1 MCTKLG
7 CFNMDMTSR
16 SLAFLKKILQTISL
30 SKHMVTFGTL
40 LWSHPKWFLWSIHSI
55 SNNLGLDIQSNKL
68 DFILPKYYFCQVW
81 LDLAW
86 FWIERMKCKKVY
98 DNDIQRTNKQW
109 SSFFNY
115 TFEGGKLKKT
125 HTNIKVCN
133 IKRRV
138 QTELSLGLC
147 SKSRKAV
154 SAQLHNLC
162 KRMFW

>member
-1 MCTKLG
+1 MLQHGYDKSFS
-7 CFNMDMTSR
+7 CFS
-16 SLAFLKKILQTISL
+16 KKIFQNISL
-30 SKHMVTFGTL
+30 SKHVVTFGTL
-40 LWSHPKWFLWSIHSI
+40 LWSPPKWFLWSIHSI

-115 TFEGGKLKKT
+115 TFERGKLKPTPILKFAT
-125 HTNIKVCN
+125 LNDEFRPSWV
-133 IKRRV
+133 
-138 QTELSLGLC
+138 
-147 SKSRKAV
+147 
-154 SAQLHNLC
+154 
-162 KRMFW
+162 